1 MTRHRSKRPSDGS
14 PIVSSPHPARGVIAD
29 SWRRARLSGL
39 SPSSTVDALKADEYD
54 TSSRLLRAADP
65 VLNKMAAALDGW
77 DYCVML
83 ADRDARIVA
92 TRWGSPRMRRAFE
105 LLGEALHGTLFR
117 EETTGTNSIA
127 TTYELR
133 RAVAVH
139 GDEHFIAQLHGF
151 SCYGQ
156 PVVDPHTR
164 RLEGVLSITCLAGE
178 RNPLLSPY
186 VGSAAAEIEQ
196 LLLEGRSPNE
206 RALLAAL
213 QRERGAGR
221 DQPTLAIGRDI
232 FLANNPAIE
241 LLDAADHA
249 LIRDFAASCTGEAT
263 KVAQVTLSRN
273 RRVAISGRL
282 LTPCGGVVLSIN
294 CMKNRAR
301 QVVLQLPD
309 ADRGILICGEPGAG
323 HTTAI
328 QRAAAS
334 GSLRIHHAAHCTPE
348 TVTDWLCDVQQSI
361 AESASESGIV
371 AVESIDLLSGQ
382 AARSLAGI
390 LNGFTGTVILSTILP
405 PNELKLQTR
414 QLISRC
420 TERVQL
426 TPLRQQPDVI
436 PELVGSILRNL
447 GVQHAVRFTPA
458 ALEAL
463 AANQWEGNVR
473 ELHTVVKQAVSR
485 RHAGDI
491 TRADLPEAYRHR
503 STRHRLTPMEQ
514 AKRTAILDALRRA
527 GGDKKRAAAQLGIS
541 RTTLYAAL
549 RSYDITATSVS
560 RS

>member
-1 MTRHRSKRPSDGS
+1 MTRHRSKRPSHGS
-14 PIVSSPHPARGVIAD
+14 PIVSSPQPARQVIAD

-92 TRWGSPRMRRAFE
+92 TRWGSSRMRRAFE

-127 TTYELR
+127 TAYELR

-139 GDEHFIAQLHGF
+139 GDEHFIAQLHDL

-156 PVVDPHTR
+156 PIIDPHTR

-178 RNPLLSPY
+178 RNPLLAPY
-186 VGSAAAEIEQ
+186 VGSAAGEIEQ

-213 QRERGAGR
+213 QRELGAGR
-221 DQPTLAIGRDI
+221 DRPTLAIGRDI
-232 FLANNPAIE
+232 FLANAPAVE

-249 LIRDFAASCTGEAT
+249 LIREFAASCTGEAT
-263 KVAQVTLSRN
+263 QAAHLTLSRN

-282 LTPCGGVVLSIN
+282 LTPCGGVVLRIN
-294 CMKNRAR
+294 CMKSPAR

-309 ADRGILICGEPGAG
+309 AHRGILICGEPGAG

-334 GSLRIHHAAHCTPE
+334 GSLRIHHAAHCTSE
-348 TVTDWLCDVQQSI
+348 TVTDWLSDVQQN
-361 AESASESGIV
+361 ASESGIV

-382 AARSLAGI
+382 AARSLAEI

-405 PNELKLQTR
+405 SNELKLQTR

-420 TERVQL
+420 TERIQL

-436 PELVGSILRNL
+436 PELVGSILANL
-447 GVQHAVRFTPA
+447 GVQHTVRFTPA

-473 ELHTVVKQAVSR
+473 ELHTVVTQAVSR
-485 RHAGDI
+485 RRAGDI
-491 TRADLPEAYRHR
+491 TRADLPEAYQQR